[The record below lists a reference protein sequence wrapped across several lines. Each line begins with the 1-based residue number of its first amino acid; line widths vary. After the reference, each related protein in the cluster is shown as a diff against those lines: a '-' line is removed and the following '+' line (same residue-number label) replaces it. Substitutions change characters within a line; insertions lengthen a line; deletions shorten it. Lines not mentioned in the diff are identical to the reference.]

1 MDIETAYLDA
11 CRQPSDIN
19 EHLPLLHH
27 YALSCQHVT
36 EFGVGRGM
44 STVCFIHA
52 RPIRLE
58 SYDIGVKPEVASYLD
73 ELAASARVQ
82 FSFHAEDVRNARID
96 PTELLFIDTWHV
108 YDQLRLELLIHS
120 DRVSKFI
127 ALHDTVT
134 FGDVGETSGHRGL
147 WPALIEFLLSH
158 PEWTIFENR
167 SNNNGLTILRR
178 RTQGVTE
185 PGSFLLRD
193 RLL

>member
-1 MDIETAYLDA
+1 MDIETAYLLA

-36 EFGVGRGM
+36 EFGVGRGV

-52 RPIRLE
+52 RPVRLE
-58 SYDIGVKPEVASYLD
+58 SYDIGLMPNVASYLN
-73 ELAASARVQ
+73 ELAASANVQ
-82 FSFHAEDVRNARID
+82 FSLHPEDVRNARID
-96 PTELLFIDTWHV
+96 PTDLLFIDTWHV

-147 WPALIEFLLSH
+147 WPALVEFLVGH
-158 PEWTIFENR
+158 PEWTICENR
-167 SNNNGLTILRR
+167 SNNNGLTILGR
-178 RTQGVTE
+178 RTPAVTE
-185 PGSFLLRD
+185 PGLLR
-193 RLL
+193 